1 MAYVKVN
8 GVKLFVRTYGDGAGE
23 PVVVLH
29 GLHSS
34 HASMLPVING
44 LKKKYKVIAYDCRGH
59 GRSEKPVS
67 YSLKDHSEDLKSIIG
82 HYGLEKVNVIGFSM
96 GSYIVQQTAILSPDL
111 FKKIILIAP
120 KSRGAGSSVEELLKG
135 QGISL
140 SELSEL
146 KLGRLLSRQLFSPGT
161 SFLKKIKPMLLKRF
175 SPGLTSVQRMTASH
189 ALKGFDFTVDLK
201 ELPAPT
207 LILSGKEDKINPP
220 ELGQETASHIPSSE
234 FLLFEKSGHM
244 IHFEEEKKCIQ
255 AINKFL
261 S

>member
-8 GVKLFVRTYGDGAGE
+8 GVKLFVRIYGAGE

-34 HASMLPVING
+34 HASMLPVVNG

-59 GRSEKPVS
+59 GRSEKPGS
-67 YSLKDHSEDLKSIIG
+67 YRLKDHSEDLKSILG
-82 HYGLEKVNVIGFSM
+82 HYGLGKVNVIGFSM

-111 FKKIILIAP
+111 FNKIILIAP
-120 KSRGAGSSVEELLKG
+120 KSHGAGSSVEEFLKG
-135 QGISL
+135 HGLSL
-140 SELSEL
+140 SELSEI
-146 KLGRLLSRQLFSPGT
+146 KLGRILSRQLFSPGT

-175 SPGLTSVQRMTASH
+175 SPGLTSAQRMAASN
-189 ALKGFDFTVDLK
+189 ALKGFDLTEDLK
-201 ELPAPT
+201 ELPVPT
-207 LILSGKEDKINPP
+207 LVLSGKDDKINPP
-220 ELGQETASHIPSSE
+220 ELGQETAALIPGGE

-255 AINKFL
+255 AINEFL
-261 S
+261 V